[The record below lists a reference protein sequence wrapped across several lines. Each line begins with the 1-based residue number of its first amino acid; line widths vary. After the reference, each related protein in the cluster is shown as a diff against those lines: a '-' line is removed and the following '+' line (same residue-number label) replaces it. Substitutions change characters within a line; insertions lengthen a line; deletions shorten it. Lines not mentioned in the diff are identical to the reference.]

1 MRLENLFKIV
11 SFIENGGAVF
21 LQPIIN
27 CMYSIFYI
35 YQLFQ

>member
-11 SFIENGGAVF
+11 SFIENDGTVF

-27 CMYSIFYI
+27 WMYSIVYI